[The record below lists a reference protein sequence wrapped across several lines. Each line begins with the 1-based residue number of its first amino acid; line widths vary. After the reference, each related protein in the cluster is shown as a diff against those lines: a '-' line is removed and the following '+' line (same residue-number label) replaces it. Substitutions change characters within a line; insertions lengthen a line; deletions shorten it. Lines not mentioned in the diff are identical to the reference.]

1 MPHRD
6 DNRLPATADVPSP
19 APDDAGR
26 LGAFLDF
33 AGIIGLPRTAGRA
46 LHLGFGSSDC
56 IGTISNRFG
65 EYVGVDPDAL
75 AVQRAKRGVAGG
87 SSAASFFVGTDISPG
102 DFAGRPFDLIVC
114 DFRRI
119 PAGRDVLRRMGSLLR
134 LLAPGG
140 IALFDV
146 PRRRGLAAALVGRG
160 GATGSVGISWPD
172 AAREASLAQARIMWV
187 DKSRRAGTLY
197 CVVRDR

>member
-1 MPHRD
+1 MLRWD
-6 DNRLPATADVPSP
+6 DERLPATDHVPSP

-26 LGAFLDF
+26 LGVFLDF
-33 AGIIGLPRTAGRA
+33 AGIIGLPRTPGRA

-56 IGTISNRFG
+56 LDTIATRFD

-75 AVQRAKRGVAGG
+75 AVQRAKH
-87 SSAASFFVGTDISPG
+87 SAVGRSNASFFVGTGVSP
-102 DFAGRPFDLIVC
+102 DDVDQRPFDLIVC

-134 LLAPGG
+134 LLSPGG

-146 PRRRGLAAALVGRG
+146 PRRRGIVSALRRRG
-160 GATGSVGISWPD
+160 PATGSVGISWPD
-172 AAREASLAQARIMWV
+172 AAREASLARARIMWV
-187 DKSRRAGTLY
+187 DKNRRESTLY